1 MQQQAQHWALGELS
15 VEDTSHIKSAIWFV
29 LTNSE
34 EKLDEKPDMPKL
46 LSSTLEKLW
55 ELDGKWKEFV

>member
-1 MQQQAQHWALGELS
+1 MQHLAHHWALGELS
-15 VEDTSHIKSAIWFV
+15 VEDTNHIKSAIWFV

-46 LSSTLEKLW
+46 LSSIIIKLL
-55 ELDGKWKEFV
+55 ELDGKWKDFV

>member
-29 LTNSE
+29 LTNSS

-46 LSSTLEKLW
+46 LSSTIEKL
-55 ELDGKWKEFV
+55 